1 MKVVGYAYPWDVAE
15 PGFMD
20 RVRSAGI
27 DEVAVATSYHST
39 RAATPWSTTSTAVD
53 ASHAALYRPQ
63 RDEAWAGRRL
73 RPGTPSWL
81 SDPDPAGTAIAR
93 LLSQGLPVSA
103 WVVLNHD
110 SRLGEQQPDVTVLNC
125 FGEGYPWAMCP
136 SRPEVREHA
145 ATLTAESVRGLDV
158 STVVLEACGQ
168 LGVVHQCRHEKTDGA
183 WSPAVVQLLSVCC
196 CDACAWGSA
205 QTSHSNHWRCG
216 SMLPRPVYSRRR
228 YASQWIWAAALQR
241 RWKTWRRRPAS
252 AWKCRRGSQH

>member
-81 SDPDPAGTAIAR
+81 SDPDPAGALAPALTAAR
-93 LLSQGLPVSA
+93 SAADLPV
-103 WVVLNHD
+103 VVALIGTEAD
-110 SRLGEQQPDVTVLNC
+110 PQGWSRQADALAGAGAAVFASN
-125 FGEGYPWAMCP
+125 
-136 SRPEVREHA
+136 SA
-145 ATLTAESVRGLDV
+145 ATGPFFV
-158 STVVLEACGQ
+158 SDRKHRSKRERST
-168 LGVVHQCRHEKTDGA
+168 
-183 WSPAVVQLLSVCC
+183 
-196 CDACAWGSA
+196 
-205 QTSHSNHWRCG
+205 
-216 SMLPRPVYSRRR
+216 
-228 YASQWIWAAALQR
+228 
-241 RWKTWRRRPAS
+241 
-252 AWKCRRGSQH
+252 